1 MAVSEPYPDIFLYQF
16 LQKLNTVKAKFLFTI
31 LFFAVNIAYTQNV
44 GIVRKNYISTY
55 FDSTLMVNVEVLDSS
70 TIRLGSINP
79 ITGDVT
85 NIGNSEYNATV
96 NLNGATIDPYLN
108 QYYIGSG
115 FNLLTF
121 DINSGN
127 IINNVPIF
135 GALPSSAFQNL
146 RFNPSDSKIYGLV
159 PNNFYSTYFDSTLM
173 TTIEVLDSTQIR
185 FASLH
190 PTTGQY
196 SLIGNSSYSKLY
208 TLAGNSID
216 PHQMLYYYSAVDT
229 LIGIDLYTGNQ
240 YSAVPIVL
248 PPYGIFENIAYS
260 CIDSTIYGLTR
271 QVYISSVF
279 DSLIM
284 DYVDIVDST
293 TFRLSKINPNTG
305 VVTFISPNNLGA
317 GGNLTGGAFIDP
329 NAMTYFFSNGNEI
342 AGVSLVTGLIT
353 SSVPKSF
360 SSGAFSL
367 DMMRSTQNCFNAAAV
382 RKNNSTAIDPNTNVN
397 IEGILFPNPA
407 QNSITLKIN
416 ASVREIVILDSRGS
430 IILKT
435 KNKTIDISS
444 LPSGIYF
451 VKVNTG
457 NGGLFTGRF
466 IKN

>member
-1 MAVSEPYPDIFLYQF
+1 
-16 LQKLNTVKAKFLFTI
+16 
-31 LFFAVNIAYTQNV
+31 
-44 GIVRKNYISTY
+44 
-55 FDSTLMVNVEVLDSS
+55 
-70 TIRLGSINP
+70 
-79 ITGDVT
+79 
-85 NIGNSEYNATV
+85 
-96 NLNGATIDPYLN
+96 
-108 QYYIGSG
+108 
-115 FNLLTF
+115 
-121 DINSGN
+121 
-127 IINNVPIF
+127 
-135 GALPSSAFQNL
+135 
-146 RFNPSDSKIYGLV
+146 
-159 PNNFYSTYFDSTLM
+159 
-173 TTIEVLDSTQIR
+173 
-185 FASLH
+185 
-190 PTTGQY
+190 
-196 SLIGNSSYSKLY
+196 
-208 TLAGNSID
+208 
-216 PHQMLYYYSAVDT
+216 
-229 LIGIDLYTGNQ
+229 
-240 YSAVPIVL
+240 
-248 PPYGIFENIAYS
+248 
-260 CIDSTIYGLTR
+260 
-271 QVYISSVF
+271 
-279 DSLIM
+279 M